1 MESNSMLKPVSVQT
15 ADDLQIQSHFH
26 GNLKQVTISLKQAG
40 TDSSALTGVGKSIRG
55 SRWLTEV

>member
-1 MESNSMLKPVSVQT
+1 MLKPVSVQT